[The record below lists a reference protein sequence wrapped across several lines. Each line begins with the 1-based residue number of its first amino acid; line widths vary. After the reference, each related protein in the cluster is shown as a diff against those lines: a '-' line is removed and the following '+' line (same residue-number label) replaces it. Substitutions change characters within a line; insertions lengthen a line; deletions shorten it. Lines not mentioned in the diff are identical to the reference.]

1 MGKRLLNVMMNANSD
16 VLRLELQLVM
26 KHAFSNVDA

>member
-16 VLRLELQLVM
+16 VLLLELQLAM
-26 KHAFSNVDA
+26 KHVFNNVDA